1 MYMIIVGAGEIGTSL
16 VELASRGS
24 NDIVV
29 VESDREKAENISM
42 KYDLEIYNT
51 DATSL
56 DVLKEAGSDRA
67 DALVATTSD
76 DATNLMVMALGRELD
91 IPSLVSVVNDANH
104 TKLFRAQGVNVMEH
118 PEEIV
123 AEYLYNAVR
132 TPKIKDFITLSGEAR
147 IFKATV
153 SSDSSLVDTS
163 LEKAKK
169 KGLLPDQLL
178 IVAVERKGKT
188 IVPSGDTVL
197 KDGDSLT
204 VFSKTWPKTEML
216 NKITG

>member
-1 MYMIIVGAGEIGTSL
+1 MYMIIVGAGEIGASL
-16 VELASRGS
+16 VDLASKGS

-29 VESDREKAENISM
+29 IESDRKKAENISM

-56 DVLKEAGSDRA
+56 DVLREAGSDRA

-132 TPKIKDFITLSGEAR
+132 TPKIKDFITMSGEAR

-153 SSDSSLVDTS
+153 SSDSSLLDTS
-163 LEKAKK
+163 LEEAKK
-169 KGLLPDQLL
+169 EGLLPDHLL
-178 IVAVERKGKT
+178 VVAVERKGKT

-197 KDGDSLT
+197 QDGDSIT